1 MKQIVS
7 PGSRMGLRLNME
19 IFKDFTVE
27 SAHFLP
33 NAPEGHK
40 CRRLHGHSFKI
51 GIHVSGEVSQDSGWV
66 IDFGEI
72 SKAFAPLQAVL
83 DHCLL
88 NEVEGLS
95 NPTSENISIW
105 IWDRLKPVLSG
116 LSKVVVYE
124 TCTSGCVY
132 VGYPSR
138 PTS

>member
-1 MKQIVS
+1 MK
-7 PGSRMGLRLNME
+7 ME

-51 GIHVSGEVSQDSGWV
+51 GVHVSGEVSADSGWV
-66 IDFGEI
+66 TDFGDI
-72 SKAFAPLQAVL
+72 SKAFAPLHSIL
-83 DHCLL
+83 DHRLL
-88 NEVEGLS
+88 NEIDGLG

-105 IWDRLKPVLSG
+105 IWERLKPVLPN
-116 LSKVVVYE
+116 LSKVVVHE

-132 VGYPSR
+132 EPR
-138 PTS
+138 

>member
-1 MKQIVS
+1 MK
-7 PGSRMGLRLNME
+7 ME

-51 GIHVSGEVSQDSGWV
+51 GIHVTGEVSPDPGWV
-66 IDFGEI
+66 IDFGDI
-72 SKAFAPLQAVL
+72 SKAFAPLLAVL
-83 DHCLL
+83 DHSLL
-88 NEVEGLS
+88 NEIDGLS

-105 IWDRLKPVLSG
+105 IWERLKPVLPS
-116 LSKVVVYE
+116 LSKVVVHE

-132 VGYPSR
+132 EPR
-138 PTS
+138 

>member
-51 GIHVSGEVSQDSGWV
+51 GIHVSGELSVDSGWV
-66 IDFGEI
+66 IDFGDI
-72 SKAFAPLQAVL
+72 SKAFAPLHAVL

-105 IWDRLKPVLSG
+105 IWHRLKPALPG
-116 LSKVVVYE
+116 LCKVVVHE
-124 TCTSGCVY
+124 TCTSGCTY
-132 VGYPSR
+132 
-138 PTS
+138 TE